1 MKIIK
6 SHDLIY
12 GITFKNVKIYTDEN
26 SCIFLSSVDSE
37 NNLKMSFETNYF
49 LLKKFKIY
57 DWDKYNDD
65 LIQIK
70 FLAKYSCILSK
81 LIDLSEFNDVELI
94 SIDDVNNPD
103 IEWYNDYY
111 NDYYLCI
118 NDIRFCSSD
127 EIKYTRNEMI
137 LRIEQKL
144 IGICS

>member
-12 GITFKNVKIYTDEN
+12 AVIFKNVKIYTDEN
-26 SCIFLSSVDSE
+26 LCVFLSSIDSE
-37 NNLKMSFETNYF
+37 NNLKMSYETNYF

-70 FLAKYSCILSK
+70 FLVKYSCILSK
-81 LIDLSEFNDVELI
+81 LIDLSEFDNIELI
-94 SIDDVNNPD
+94 SIDDINDSD

-111 NDYYLCI
+111 LYI
-118 NDIRFCSSD
+118 NDMGFCCSD

-137 LRIEQKL
+137 IRIEQKL

>member
-26 SCIFLSSVDSE
+26 LCVFLSSIDSE
-37 NNLKMSFETNYF
+37 NNLKMSYETNYF

-57 DWDKYNDD
+57 DWDKYNDN

-70 FLAKYSCILSK
+70 FLVKYSCILSK
-81 LIDLSEFNDVELI
+81 LIDLSEFNDIELI
-94 SIDDVNNPD
+94 SIDDIND
-103 IEWYNDYY
+103 TDLEWY

-118 NDIRFCSSD
+118 NDIGFCSSD
-127 EIKYTRNEMI
+127 EVKYTRNEMAI
-137 LRIEQKL
+137 RIEQKL
-144 IGICS
+144 IGYVHNL

>member
-12 GITFKNVKIYTDEN
+12 AVIFKNVKIYTDEN
-26 SCIFLSSVDSE
+26 LCVFLSSIDSE
-37 NNLKMSFETNYF
+37 NNLKMSYETNYF

-70 FLAKYSCILSK
+70 FLVKYSCILSK
-81 LIDLSEFNDVELI
+81 LIDLSEFDDIELI
-94 SIDDVNNPD
+94 SIDDVDNPD

-111 NDYYLCI
+111 LCV
-118 NDIRFCSSD
+118 NDIGFCGSD
-127 EIKYTRNEMI
+127 EVKHTRNEMMM
-137 LRIEQKL
+137 RIEQKL

>member
-6 SHDLIY
+6 SHNLIY
-12 GITFKNVKIYTDEN
+12 GVTFKNVKIYTDEN
-26 SCIFLSSVDSE
+26 LCVFLSSIDSE
-37 NNLKMSFETNYF
+37 NNLKMSYETNYF

-70 FLAKYSCILSK
+70 FLAKYSFILSK

-94 SIDDVNNPD
+94 SMDDINNSD

-111 NDYYLCI
+111 LYI
-118 NDIRFCSSD
+118 NDMGFCGSD
-127 EIKYTRNEMI
+127 EVKYTINEI
-137 LRIEQKL
+137 AIRIEQKL
-144 IGICS
+144 IGYIYNL

>member
-6 SHDLIY
+6 SHALIY
-12 GITFKNVKIYTDEN
+12 GIIFKNVKIYADEN
-26 SCIFLSSVDSE
+26 LCVFLSSVDDE
-37 NNLKMSFETNYF
+37 NNLKMSYETNQF

-57 DWDKYNDD
+57 DWDTYNDD

-81 LIDLSEFNDVELI
+81 FIDLSEFDDIELI
-94 SIDDVNNPD
+94 SIDDINNSD

-111 NDYYLCI
+111 LYI
-118 NDIRFCSSD
+118 NDMGFCGSN
-127 EIKYTRNEMI
+127 EIKYTRNEMAI
-137 LRIEQKL
+137 RIEQKL